1 MTIERRNGASALVQ
15 RGSAAIAAKS
25 IWPSLAKRFDAT
37 RPVEH
42 CSKSLSTSR
51 RGKGSGLPFTGI
63 CAGGRD
69 ARVPSVR
76 LGEAGIA
83 FVNGRAGRKA
93 DNALP
98 KRGETNPNDGPCG
111 DQCRRRDL
119 DARFSQLQ
127 HCAGQH
133 HEIGDDSR
141 LSGGTVGA
149 SGLNGVS
156 LFRRRANQTIEGCEI
171 YGMSGRG
178 VRAFASAPESPSGFH
193 RPGQCISRHQ
203 PFGRDCGDDGRR
215 SRPQQPSWR
224 RRRTAAENDDQQQ
237 RHRRQ

>member
-1 MTIERRNGASALVQ
+1 MVQ

-127 HCAGQH
+127 RCAGQH

-156 LFRRRANQTIEGCEI
+156 ARQPDDRTLRDLRNVGPRRMGIRIGARITIRLPSSGTMHFAASAFRARLRRRWTAFTSSTALLASSQD
-171 YGMSGRG
+171 RG
-178 VRAFASAPESPSGFH
+178 
-193 RPGQCISRHQ
+193 
-203 PFGRDCGDDGRR
+203 
-215 SRPQQPSWR
+215 
-224 RRRTAAENDDQQQ
+224 
-237 RHRRQ
+237 